1 MAVPKEYEGLWRRR
15 IIRRKSGESDVTT
28 RVWWM
33 QSARWHVDLRIP
45 LARPQIG
52 DIGVLAGLTQEQ
64 RAAFARQSGFA
75 GSTVVEGRRCEWQ
88 PEIAFPAVGAE
99 LDAGWM
105 DFTGAD
111 ALHETG
117 LDDSYD
123 EDWVRVPTGPV
134 RGLRL
139 TSDDGAVAYLLLGD
153 DWGAWAAGRADD
165 RFEAGSFG
173 EFSVLQRRDG
183 HWHIAASNLPW
194 REGCA
199 AIMPSNTDWRVGDSL
214 ALARAWVIAAID

>member
-15 IIRRKSGESDVTT
+15 IIRRRNGESDVTT

-45 LARPQIG
+45 LNRPQVA
-52 DIGVLAGLTQEQ
+52 DLGVLAGLSDLQ
-64 RAAFARQSGFA
+64 RAAFVRQSGFA
-75 GSTVVEGRRCEWQ
+75 GATVVAGRRCEWQ
-88 PEIAFPAVGAE
+88 PEIAFPAVGDE

-139 TSDDGAVAYLLLGD
+139 TADDGTVAYLLLGEH
-153 DWGAWAAGRADD
+153 WGAWAAGKADD
-165 RFEAGSFG
+165 RFDAGRFG
-173 EFSVLQRRDG
+173 EFSVLQKSDG
-183 HWHIAASNLPW
+183 HWRIAASNLPW
-194 REGCA
+194 REGCPA
-199 AIMPSNTDWRVGDSL
+199 ALPPDTDWRVGETL
-214 ALARAWVIAAID
+214 LLERAWVIAAID